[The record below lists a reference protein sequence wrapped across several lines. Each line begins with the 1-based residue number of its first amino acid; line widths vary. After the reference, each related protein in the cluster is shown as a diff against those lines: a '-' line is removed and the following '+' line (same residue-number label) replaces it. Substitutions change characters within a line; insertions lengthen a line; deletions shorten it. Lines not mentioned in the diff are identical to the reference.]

1 MSIDYEENYKYADG
15 YGCSNRL
22 LCGCELCEL
31 IQACLEKQAFIQ
43 QLQAENE
50 KYKKAMQEVVDLT
63 GEDGCKGILEQAL
76 KGDE

>member
-50 KYKKAMQEVVDLT
+50 KSAAIIAAIEDTAEDIIKLMKG
-63 GEDGCKGILEQAL
+63 GE
-76 KGDE
+76 